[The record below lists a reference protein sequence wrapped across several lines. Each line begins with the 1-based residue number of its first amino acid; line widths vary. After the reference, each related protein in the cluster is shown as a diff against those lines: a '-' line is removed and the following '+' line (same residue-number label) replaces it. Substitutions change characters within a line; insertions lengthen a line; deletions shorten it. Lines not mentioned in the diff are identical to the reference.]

1 MKIVF
6 LVLQKSHLLLRREAQ
21 GVKGNISELQ
31 LLGVVDG
38 IHLYL
43 SLQIKSKNMCDVRRP
58 MCPDLGEEEVVIG
71 IGGHEDK
78 FLKTVND
85 ARLDELEED
94 VVAALVGLLVGHTGL
109 LEEVDVDETTGKFAH
124 VVEIDPAAG

>member
-1 MKIVF
+1 
-6 LVLQKSHLLLRREAQ
+6 
-21 GVKGNISELQ
+21 
-31 LLGVVDG
+31 
-38 IHLYL
+38 
-43 SLQIKSKNMCDVRRP
+43 MCDMKRS

-71 IGGHEDK
+71 IGRHEDK

-124 VVEIDPAAG
+124 VVEIDPSAG